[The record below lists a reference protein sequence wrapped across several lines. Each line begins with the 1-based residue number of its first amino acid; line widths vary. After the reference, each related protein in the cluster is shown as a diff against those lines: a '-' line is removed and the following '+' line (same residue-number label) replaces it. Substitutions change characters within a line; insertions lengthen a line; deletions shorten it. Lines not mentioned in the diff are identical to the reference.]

1 MLSNRL
7 VWHQKEIKWL
17 VKLLVASLKEA
28 EVLDRRYI
36 LWFVALPMLTWG
48 AADVSFID
56 MSLSEMLFSY
66 FGSIVPFLFRVYNY
80 GILACLSLI
89 VMFTVVFSGLIAAT
103 DGSGFARKINSWVII
118 RSMIGGALL
127 VPTGAG
133 NYAMIQKIIMA
144 VASYGIIAA
153 NSLLMQMGD
162 SLADSVFQSGDAI
175 MLADELLTDN
185 IFSLEKITDGYDDI
199 VDLALKAVAV
209 KAKTDLANIKAYD
222 APQESQI
229 QIKEERS
236 QGEGVAL
243 SYNYEG
249 KRIGKLVISG
259 ENTNLLIPKL
269 RIVMQSVLNAV
280 SSIVSDLPD
289 RKSTEVRQQL
299 NTGGNLTGYIQQSF
313 QDTFNIPTK
322 LGKDSNRLEPNLQC
336 QRNYCLDNTAL
347 YSLYQSYF
355 RSIIKNRSTGYLKR
369 CYGKDCKTIEQGGIA
384 SDEFPRNMSFKTIMS
399 EVPKLIDAILSISV
413 ESQSG
418 SQIEALTKAI
428 TDSTFPVSIEY
439 DKADLSTM
447 ITMDKF
453 ENDGCQVSGES
464 LKTNNCDLR
473 FQKSLQYNVAKY
485 LVDNYKKLSISGA
498 LINSNTSLKAGT
510 EPSRVGTQGVKKNLT
525 DLITKFE
532 ETKSNS
538 DGILPQADTLW
549 LGDKDRLNA
558 APREANK
565 MISGVLSHIKE
576 VLFPSK
582 VKNPVSSL
590 RDMGIGFITKGV
602 QYIDDGIRG
611 KDGIIATDDEIA
623 KRMYGGT
630 VGIVVPARIGN
641 ITVQSLGPLTPWTRG
656 IIAGINGV
664 SSVSVGS
671 MAMQVE
677 KEYYNL
683 YKLEPVGAALSSV
696 FIIWGAFIGVF
707 LPLVPLMVIF
717 FSFIG
722 WVLLIVEAML
732 ASPLIALGLAHPNS
746 QQFLG
751 ASDQVL
757 MMLLLVSLRPILI
770 VIAIFFAGVIS
781 YAGIYF
787 LNEGMVHLLS
797 ALGLDNA
804 GTGADVAIFVA
815 SMLIYSYIAFMVIV
829 QVFSMVGSLPDKISA
844 WVGMGPLGG
853 TSPLQQLLSLRG
865 QFEGGIQQGA
875 QGLTSTGATA
885 KSTMSSLSKARMD
898 PKEMLAKKGQDI
910 HSLKSEDKDLLVS
923 DGDDSENTKK
933 MRKQILRN
941 KVHDPD
947 TRKFIEEK
955 LIGNKLINSDMRR
968 NLLNIA
974 TNNNRLYSS
983 LFGPKGMKGLAGLG
997 GAKAMMA
1004 SIEMSDIS
1012 QLRDSEQQDAQSRWQ
1027 AQYRYDDKLKVTG
1040 VSYALNQLSRGN
1052 FVGTGVG
1059 LVFGAAGGVVSGVK
1073 RVFSK
1078 KDPSGDQG

>member
-1 MLSNRL
+1 
-7 VWHQKEIKWL
+7 
-17 VKLLVASLKEA
+17 
-28 EVLDRRYI
+28 
-36 LWFVALPMLTWG
+36 MLTWG

-127 VPTGAG
+127 VPSGAG
-133 NYAMIQKIIMA
+133 NYALIQKIVMA

-153 NSLLMQMGD
+153 NSLLMQIGD
-162 SLADSVFQSGDAI
+162 SLVDSVSQGDAI
-175 MLADELLTDN
+175 MIADELLSHRDN
-185 IFSLEKITDGYDDI
+185 IFSLEKVTDDYDGI

-209 KAKTDLANIKAYD
+209 KAKTDLDNIKSYD
-222 APQESQI
+222 VPQESQI

-236 QGEGVAL
+236 PGNSLTGFVPEVAL
-243 SYNYEG
+243 SYNYED
-249 KRIGKLVISG
+249 KPIGKLVISG

-299 NTGGNLTGYIQQSF
+299 NTGGDLTGYIQQSF

-355 RSIIKNRSTGYLKR
+355 QSIIENSSTGYLKR
-369 CYGKDCKTIEQGGIA
+369 CYGKDCKTIEQGGIS
-384 SDEFPRNMSFKTIMS
+384 SDEFPLNMSFKTIMS

-413 ESQSG
+413 ESQLG
-418 SQIEALTKAI
+418 SKIEALTKAI
-428 TDSTFPVSIEY
+428 TDSTFPVSIKYE
-439 DKADLSTM
+439 KADLSNM

-453 ENDGCQVSGES
+453 ESDGCQVSGES

-498 LINSNTSLKAGT
+498 LITLKAGT

-611 KDGIIATDDEIA
+611 NNGIIATDDEIA

-641 ITVQSLGPLTPWTRG
+641 IIVQSLGPLTPWTRG

-787 LNEGMVHLLS
+787 LNEGMVHLLG
-797 ALGLDNA
+797 ALGMDNA
-804 GTGADVAIFVA
+804 ETGADVAIFVA

-898 PKEMLAKKGQDI
+898 PKEMLANKGQDI

-923 DGDDSENTKK
+923 DDDSNDTKEK
-933 MRKQILRN
+933 RKQILRN

-955 LIGNKLINSDMRR
+955 LIGNKLINSEMRR
-968 NLLNIA
+968 DLLNMA

-983 LFGPKGMKGLAGLG
+983 LFGPKDMKGLAGLG

-1004 SIEMSDIS
+1004 STEAYEIS
-1012 QLRDSEQQDAQSRWQ
+1012 KLSGLDRQEAQSRWED
-1027 AQYRYDDKLKVTG
+1027 QYRYDDKLKVTG
-1040 VSYALNQLSRGN
+1040 VGYGLNQLSRGN
-1052 FVGTGVG
+1052 VVGTGVG
-1059 LVFGAAGGVVSGVK
+1059 LVFGAVGGLISLIPK
-1073 RVFSK
+1073 K